1 VNLLIVRRTVNG
13 RLSCQERAG
22 HGQCG
27 RQHHLSCV
35 LASGL
40 TTVAVV
46 TVSAKF
52 SSTSTLTILP
62 TEQATRGLLAS
73 SYCSWLCAH
82 AHPHARALQ
91 AVCNK

>member
-1 VNLLIVRRTVNG
+1 MVSAVVSITCR
-13 RLSCQERAG
+13 
-22 HGQCG
+22 
-27 RQHHLSCV
+27 V

-52 SSTSTLTILP
+52 SSTLTLTILP
-62 TEQATRGLLAS
+62 TEQATRDLLAS